1 MPVLTIGKRMFDL
14 NERTLIMGILNVT
27 PDSFSDGGRFGSV
40 NAAVEHALKMIEE
53 GADIIDIGGESTRPK
68 GVYEGTRSISAE
80 EEMNRVIP
88 VIERLSALTD
98 VPLSIDTTKSVVAE
112 AALRSGA
119 SMVNDISGLKFDPQ
133 MAGTAARFNAVL
145 AVMHIQGTP
154 ETMQIDPVYSDVVAE
169 VKEELSRS
177 VEQARAAGVTQIII
191 DPGISF
197 GKTLDHN
204 LILLQHLREFETLG
218 LPILIGTSR
227 KGFIGTILDLPVD
240 QRLEGTAASVAVS
253 IMHGANIVRVH
264 DVNAMKRVAL
274 VTDAIKRK
282 R

>member
-40 NAAVEHALKMIEE
+40 DAAVEHALKMIEE

-191 DPGISF
+191 DPGIGF